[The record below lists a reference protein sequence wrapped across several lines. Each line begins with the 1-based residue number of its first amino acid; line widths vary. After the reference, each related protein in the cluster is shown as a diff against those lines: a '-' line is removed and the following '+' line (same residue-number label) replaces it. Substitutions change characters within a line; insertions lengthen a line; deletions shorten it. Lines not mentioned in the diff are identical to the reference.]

1 VDLRVDEGSRP
12 TLRRAAARDA
22 QRLLRLLVRLQLLG
36 PDIVSRGPCPQGL
49 RVFKALPC
57 IPWGEKGRGRSAGSA
72 QRAAAKSAQ
81 CVHTLGFG
89 AAGADRCHVLPFQG
103 PMPPSAACLSA
114 CRPATF
120 VRSGLTDAKQPAM
133 QAESAPAD
141 RDAPLA
147 ESGVIFPRE
156 RASSGGTTSR
166 LRSGQSRRRRAAA
179 GWARVRHPAAPTA
192 GRSVRREAARAT
204 ARCRAQSAG
213 ARRAHAPSVMAVTS
227 CSRRAEC
234 RSTVR
239 ARARAP
245 SPTLDASP

>member
-1 VDLRVDEGSRP
+1 MPSLSVFRVSSSSSASSCSAPTSYLEARAHRGLGCSKHSPALLGGRRDEGDPPGLPREQLRSQLSVYIHSDSERP
-12 TLRRAAARDA
+12 
-22 QRLLRLLVRLQLLG
+22 G
-36 PDIVSRGPCPQGL
+36 PTGVMCFL
-49 RVFKALPC
+49 F
-57 IPWGEKGRGRSAGSA
+57 KGRCRRP
-72 QRAAAKSAQ
+72 QLV
-81 CVHTLGFG
+81 C
-89 AAGADRCHVLPFQG
+89 LP
-103 PMPPSAACLSA
+103 A

-120 VRSGLTDAKQPAM
+120 VRSGLTDAKRPAM

-141 RDAPLA
+141 RDAPPA

-179 GWARVRHPAAPTA
+179 GWARVCHPAAPTA

-234 RSTVR
+234 RPTVR